1 MSARVL
7 PAAVLRALRELS
19 DAPGHRDLEVAMRG
33 ETDLNALA
41 WRAALAVASISWDS
55 TMELRAARGFC
66 LALLAGDLDRAARCA
81 VWIYAPG
88 EAFRTAQAELN
99 ARTQGAVS

>member
-7 PAAVLRALRELS
+7 SAGVLRALRELRVMVTA
-19 DAPGHRDLEVAMRG
+19 DADL
-33 ETDLNALA
+33 TTLA
-41 WRAALAVASISWDS
+41 WASAVEVEREPLQWGS
-55 TMELRAARGFC
+55 TMELAAARSFC

-81 VWIYAPG
+81 VWIFAPG

-99 ARTQGAVS
+99 AGAAS